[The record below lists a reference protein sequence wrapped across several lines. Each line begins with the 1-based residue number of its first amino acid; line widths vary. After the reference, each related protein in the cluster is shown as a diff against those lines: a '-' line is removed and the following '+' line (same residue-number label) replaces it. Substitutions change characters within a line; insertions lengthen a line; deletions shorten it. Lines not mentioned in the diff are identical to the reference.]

1 MLVQAASGLER
12 LMVGNRNNA
21 LLKDS
26 TVAQISAYMYYNA
39 QVISKLTTNKAFQSK
54 FSSVIFAQIDKDFGE
69 YIDALARTRP
79 KSLHHVYEWKKVGN
93 KTARLFK
100 LNLLSQEGLSFKV
113 GYQFTPS
120 KSFVP
125 ASKYSR
131 RRHVFA
137 NKAEIMEN
145 GIPVTIVPKKSSV
158 LAFEQD
164 GETIF
169 TKGPINVD
177 NPGGP
182 AVQNGFQNTVNLFF
196 SRYFTQA
203 FLRTSGLYDYF
214 NNPKVYKKNLQK
226 GRTSGKAAG
235 ISTGY
240 AWIVNAKVNK

>member
-1 MLVQAASGLER
+1 MI
-12 LMVGNRNNA
+12 
-21 LLKDS
+21 
-26 TVAQISAYMYYNA
+26 TVKLNQ
-39 QVISKLTTNKAFQSK
+39 SKLIKDLNNIVDYSLGFINGVQKGKSIFLNNLG
-54 FSSVIFAQIDKDFGE
+54 SSVQHILEAFIDSN
-69 YIDALARTRP
+69 ARSNPQT
-79 KSLHHVYEWKKVGN
+79 LHHVYEWYRTGSPD
-93 KTARLFK
+93 ARLFDIRYTVS
-100 LNLLSQEGLSFKV
+100 NVGLSF
-113 GYQFTPS
+113 YS
-120 KSFVP
+120 SFRQSTTIKNGSSVP
-125 ASKYSR
+125 FY
-131 RRHVFA
+131 

-145 GIPVTIVPKKSSV
+145 GIPVTIVPKRSSV

>member
-1 MLVQAASGLER
+1 MI
-12 LMVGNRNNA
+12 
-21 LLKDS
+21 
-26 TVAQISAYMYYNA
+26 TVKLNQ
-39 QVISKLTTNKAFQSK
+39 SKLIKDLNNIVDYSLGFINGVQKGKSIFLNNLG
-54 FSSVIFAQIDKDFGE
+54 SSVQHILEAFIDSN
-69 YIDALARTRP
+69 ARSNPQT
-79 KSLHHVYEWKKVGN
+79 LHHVYEWYRTGSPD
-93 KTARLFK
+93 ARLFDIRYTVS
-100 LNLLSQEGLSFKV
+100 NVGLSF
-113 GYQFTPS
+113 YS
-120 KSFVP
+120 SFRQSTTIKNGSSVP
-125 ASKYSR
+125 FY
-131 RRHVFA
+131 

-145 GIPVTIVPKKSSV
+145 GIPVTIVPKRSSV

-203 FLRTSGLYDYF
+203 FLRASGLYDYF

>member
-1 MLVQAASGLER
+1 MI
-12 LMVGNRNNA
+12 
-21 LLKDS
+21 
-26 TVAQISAYMYYNA
+26 TVKLNQ
-39 QVISKLTTNKAFQSK
+39 SKLIKDLNNIVDYSLGFINGVQKGKSIFLNNLG
-54 FSSVIFAQIDKDFGE
+54 SSVQHILEAFIDSN
-69 YIDALARTRP
+69 ARSNPQT
-79 KSLHHVYEWKKVGN
+79 LHHVYEWYRTGSPD
-93 KTARLFK
+93 ARLFDIRYTVS
-100 LNLLSQEGLSFKV
+100 NVGLSF
-113 GYQFTPS
+113 YS
-120 KSFVP
+120 SFKQSTTIKNGSSVP
-125 ASKYSR
+125 FY
-131 RRHVFA
+131 

-145 GIPVTIVPKKSSV
+145 GIPVTIVPKRSSV

>member
-1 MLVQAASGLER
+1 MI
-12 LMVGNRNNA
+12 
-21 LLKDS
+21 
-26 TVAQISAYMYYNA
+26 TVKLNQ
-39 QVISKLTTNKAFQSK
+39 SKLIKDLNNIVDYSLGFINGVQKGKSIFLNNLG
-54 FSSVIFAQIDKDFGE
+54 SSVQHILESFIDSN
-69 YIDALARTRP
+69 ARSNPQT
-79 KSLHHVYEWKKVGN
+79 LHHVYEWYRTGSPD
-93 KTARLFK
+93 ARLFDIRYTVS
-100 LNLLSQEGLSFKV
+100 NVGLSF
-113 GYQFTPS
+113 YS
-120 KSFVP
+120 SFRQSTTIKNGSSVP
-125 ASKYSR
+125 FY
-131 RRHVFA
+131 

-145 GIPVTIVPKKSSV
+145 GIPVTIVPKRSSV

-203 FLRTSGLYDYF
+203 FLRASGLYDYF